1 VDTGFRIK
9 IMLDQWRVFQEQFH
23 EGAILQSSMPRL
35 IFVARLSADE
45 DDEQIETWMIGS
57 GNKPSGSSS
66 RHNASARGLGHD
78 DIRSDGRHCA
88 LE

>member
-23 EGAILQSSMPRL
+23 EGAILQSSMPRF

-45 DDEQIETWMIGS
+45 DDEQIETWMIRFRQRAERQLITAQRFRTRPGT
-57 GNKPSGSSS
+57 
-66 RHNASARGLGHD
+66 
-78 DIRSDGRHCA
+78 
-88 LE
+88 